1 MQLWLVWLYGFV
13 LIAVSWYATQR
24 LPPSSLELTRPR
36 GLSHPLIT
44 IFSAPTAPGSDQT
57 LAIRSWLAL
66 SPQITVV
73 LFTQHPSFASAF
85 GSRVLVDSTIDFTF
99 LGTPFFH
106 SMLEKSRL
114 YTTDI
119 TVFVDPRTVLVPDL
133 ISTLNYAYELDRD
146 WLLVASL
153 RNVSYFP
160 FRLDDAGEHWLRED
174 GQRVRRQELQ
184 EMLGRHWQW
193 SHCEEDRMLMAWNN
207 RNLPLHNG
215 VLPPFLYG
223 KGFHNHWIIN
233 EAVFSEFRLVFD
245 ASRTISCF
253 SVNYPEHRPEQPGR
267 GSSVLEIDN
276 RSWEDSGNS
285 HLEDSVYPSACQTG
299 SQWTR
304 RVLRSFTKRKDVA
317 SAENVKSQNRIL
329 NCSLRDRLKSSG
341 SLDFPFSLESL
352 LSITADKNKTVVL
365 AVAGYSYKDML
376 MSWVCRLRLLQV
388 TNFII
393 CALDHETYQFSVLQG
408 LPVFH
413 DPSAPRNIS
422 FDDCHFGTTC
432 FQRVTKVKSRM
443 VWKILKLGY
452 NVLLSDVDV
461 YWFGNPLPLLHSFR
475 PGVLV
480 AQSDEYND
488 SGPINL
494 PRRLNSG
501 FYFARSDVSTV
512 AAMEKVVKHAAT
524 SNLSEQPSFYDTLC
538 GEGGSYRISD
548 NRCVEPETNLTVH
561 FLDRNLFPNGAYLN
575 LWQKKNVKKT
585 CMKKGCLVLHNNW
598 ISGRMNKLNRQL
610 LHAGY
615 AECLSKFVRPESRY
629 TDTESRYTDRAQKKR
644 RTGRRSYFSGLMHT
658 VERYPCQ
665 DRVFKNPQESM
676 IWPDEKLLPGH
687 IYLIIPSTTAQKLT
701 HKHKGTV
708 RVKGFAEAREFYTS
722 KDRWPRYKVKRTVK
736 AKKPF
741 VPSISQGKVF
751 SGIRVGTQLGFCT
764 RSFSMM

>member
-1 MQLWLVWLYGFV
+1 MQMQLWLVWLYGFV

-73 LFTQHPSFASAF
+73 LFTQHPSFCLRF
-85 GSRVLVDSTIDFTF
+85 WF

-215 VLPPFLYG
+215 VLPPFL
-223 KGFHNHWIIN
+223 
-233 EAVFSEFRLVFD
+233 S
-245 ASRTISCF
+245 
-253 SVNYPEHRPEQPGR
+253 EQPGR

-285 HLEDSVYPSACQTG
+285 HL
-299 SQWTR
+299 
-304 RVLRSFTKRKDVA
+304 
-317 SAENVKSQNRIL
+317 
-329 NCSLRDRLKSSG
+329 
-341 SLDFPFSLESL
+341 
-352 LSITADKNKTVVL
+352 DKNKTVVL

-443 VWKILKLGY
+443 VLTILKLGY

-461 YWFGNPLPLLHSFR
+461 YWFGNPLPLLYSFP

-615 AECLSKFVRPESRY
+615 A
-629 TDTESRYTDRAQKKR
+629 DRAQKKK

-665 DRVFKNPQESM
+665 DSSSWWKRGAESL

-687 IYLIIPSTTAQKLT
+687 KYLIITSTTAQKLT
-701 HKHKGTV
+701 HKHTGTV
-708 RVKGFAEAREFYTS
+708 RVKGFAEGKDEIIDVNITSDASRYISEKSVGSAREFYTS
-722 KDRWPRYKVKRTVK
+722 KDRWPRYKVKRTERTVK

-741 VPSISQGKVF
+741 VPPFPKPRSSRG
-751 SGIRVGTQLGFCT
+751 SG
-764 RSFSMM
+764 